1 MVKTP
6 HAKETRNHE
15 ISKDGKHG
23 WVSEISK
30 VILNSKPVFRGGRME
45 KTNKNMAKSYI
56 RF

>member
-45 KTNKNMAKSYI
+45 KTNKNMAKS
-56 RF
+56 